1 MTRAEFGSV
10 WFSFGL
16 VRLGLPSPLSGAQL
30 QMHFNL
36 EFIKCNSSGPGQGLS
51 SNGVEIIAAR
61 GRLPHATAPTLA
73 HTFVIWRIRGGSTHP
88 HLSQSWAWACRGLRA
103 DPLNRWI
110 PMSTFLIYFCQ
121 SACPASLTDF
131 KTHLSVCLSVLLSS
145 SSVIYINFCL
155 QQLNFHCFYA
165 FMLHLD
171 SKTEWT
177 HSTVAGKFKCGVVV
191 VVVFHSTYLQHHHQ
205 LFSFSTHSQL
215 ALQIFCSILLWLC
228 SKWAVL
234 SCLPDWLMDSW
245 EIWKVMS
252 KTE

>member
-1 MTRAEFGSV
+1 M
-10 WFSFGL
+10 GL
-16 VRLGLPSPLSGAQL
+16 RLLLPGAGCHMPQL
-30 QMHFNL
+30 QHL
-36 EFIKCNSSGPGQGLS
+36 H
-51 SNGVEIIAAR
+51 R
-61 GRLPHATAPTLA
+61 T

-88 HLSQSWAWACRGLRA
+88 HLSQSWAWACLGLRA

-131 KTHLSVCLSVLLSS
+131 KSHLSVCLSVFLSCCCSCASS

-177 HSTVAGKFKCGVVV
+177 HSTVAGKFKCGGVVVV

-228 SKWAVL
+228 SK
-234 SCLPDWLMDSW
+234 
-245 EIWKVMS
+245 
-252 KTE
+252 

>member
-16 VRLGLPSPLSGAQL
+16 ARLGMPSSLSGAQL

-36 EFIKCNSSGPGQGLS
+36 EFIKCNSSGPGAGPGQGLS

-88 HLSQSWAWACRGLRA
+88 HLSQSWAWACLGLRA

-131 KTHLSVCLSVLLSS
+131 KSHLSVCLCVFFLCYLHKLL
-145 SSVIYINFCL
+145 F
-155 QQLNFHCFYA
+155 A
-165 FMLHLD
+165 
-171 SKTEWT
+171 TT
-177 HSTVAGKFKCGVVV
+177 
-191 VVVFHSTYLQHHHQ
+191 
-205 LFSFSTHSQL
+205 
-215 ALQIFCSILLWLC
+215 
-228 SKWAVL
+228 
-234 SCLPDWLMDSW
+234 
-245 EIWKVMS
+245 
-252 KTE
+252 